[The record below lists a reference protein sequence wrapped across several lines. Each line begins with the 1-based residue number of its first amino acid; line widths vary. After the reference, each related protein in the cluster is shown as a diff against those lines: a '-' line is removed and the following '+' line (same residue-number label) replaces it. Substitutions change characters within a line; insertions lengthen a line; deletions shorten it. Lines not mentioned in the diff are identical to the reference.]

1 MLLLLLFMHLFSL
14 QLNTGSVLLLS
25 VCYLRLCESPQHTG
39 MSRQTEALMGLGSL
53 GIVGSD
59 PDYIT
64 QLVGKVR
71 RFAEVLLSL
80 KEALSSAGE
89 G

>member
-1 MLLLLLFMHLFSL
+1 M
-14 QLNTGSVLLLS
+14 LLLS
-25 VCYLRLCESPQHTG
+25 VSYLRLCESPQHAE
-39 MSRQTEALMGLGSL
+39 MSRQAEALMGLSSL
-53 GIVGSD
+53 GIVGND

-64 QLVGKVR
+64 QLVGDVR

-80 KEALSSAGE
+80 KEALGSAGE